1 MKKNKDKFVRNNFE
15 NLTLSIVDANRFFLD
30 QVQKQVNAAMTIR
43 NWLIGHYIY
52 EYEQKGVDRAEYG
65 EKLYRGLAENLK
77 NRGVKGFSFTNL
89 HLCKQFY
96 LTYPQIAS
104 KVQGFSDLVDESIIA
119 LLPTTQVEGLAQ
131 TSPDQLINRLSF
143 THLVELIKQDQPLK
157 RLFYETM
164 SISNNW
170 SVRELQRAISS
181 MLYERTGLSEDKQ
194 AVLESHQKGSGTR
207 PEDFLRN
214 PYVLEFL
221 NIETKAILEESD
233 LEGEIISQLQ
243 SFLLEMGK
251 GFCFEER
258 QKRITFDNT
267 HYRIDLVFY
276 HRILKCHVLIDLKME
291 DFSPADAGQMNMYLN
306 YFRENEMQENDAPPI
321 GIILCAGKGETLAK
335 YATAGLSQK
344 VFVSKYLTSLPSEE
358 QLQQL
363 IRCEQ
368 EKAM

>member
-1 MKKNKDKFVRNNFE
+1 M
-15 NLTLSIVDANRFFLD
+15 DANRFFLD

-65 EKLYRGLAENLK
+65 DKIYRGLADNLK
-77 NRGVKGFSFTNL
+77 SKGVKGFSFTNL
-89 HLCKQFY
+89 HLYKQFY
-96 LTYPQIAS
+96 ITYPEIAS
-104 KVQGFSDLVDESIIA
+104 TLSKYSDVIDKQFFGISQTLSGKSSDLK
-119 LLPTTQVEGLAQ
+119 Q
-131 TSPDQLINRLSF
+131 TPPDTLINRLSF
-143 THLVELIKQDQPLK
+143 SHFIELIKQDQPLK

-221 NIETKAILEESD
+221 NVETKAILEESD

-243 SFLLEMGK
+243 NFLLEMGK

-306 YFRENEMQENDAPPI
+306 YYRENEMQENDAAPI
-321 GIILCAGKGETLAK
+321 GIILCAGKSETLAK

-368 EKAM
+368 EKAL

>member
-1 MKKNKDKFVRNNFE
+1 M
-15 NLTLSIVDANRFFLD
+15 
-30 QVQKQVNAAMTIR
+30 
-43 NWLIGHYIY
+43 
-52 EYEQKGVDRAEYG
+52 
-65 EKLYRGLAENLK
+65 
-77 NRGVKGFSFTNL
+77 
-89 HLCKQFY
+89 
-96 LTYPQIAS
+96 
-104 KVQGFSDLVDESIIA
+104 VDENFA
-119 LLPTTQVEGLAQ
+119 DRLPSVQIDGLDL
-131 TSPDQLINRLSF
+131 TSPDQLVNRLSF

-221 NIETKAILEESD
+221 NIKTKAILEESD

-276 HRILKCHVLIDLKME
+276 HRILKCHVKRFSFQNI
-291 DFSPADAGQMNMYLN
+291 SPAFPVKNN
-306 YFRENEMQENDAPPI
+306 YSSSFAASR
-321 GIILCAGKGETLAK
+321 KK
-335 YATAGLSQK
+335 
-344 VFVSKYLTSLPSEE
+344 
-358 QLQQL
+358 
-363 IRCEQ
+363 RCNC
-368 EKAM
+368 